1 MTKPTAK
8 ESKHKQMKAVKSAY
22 DKAKKDGK
30 ITKTV
35 VKSKTQDK
43 PKFDVDAFVF
53 EVEISKIEEWVNGM
67 CAELDDPEFEWPTY
81 DEQYWLGRWLTDLPY
96 YRAHNIQKT
105 LVSARESAIL
115 GLYDKTQKKKG
126 AKK

>member
-1 MTKPTAK
+1 MPSKKIVTKTTKPK
-8 ESKHKQMKAVKSAY
+8 SSLKQATEKQSVK
-22 DKAKKDGK
+22 KKSD
-30 ITKTV
+30 
-35 VKSKTQDK
+35 
-43 PKFDVDAFVF
+43 FDVDAFVF
-53 EVEISKIEEWVNGM
+53 EVEISKIEDWVKGM
-67 CAELDDPEFEWPTY
+67 CIELDDPEFEWPSY

>member
-1 MTKPTAK
+1 MEKKVTKKTVTKTTKPK
-8 ESKHKQMKAVKSAY
+8 SSGKQATTKQPVK
-22 DKAKKDGK
+22 KKSD
-30 ITKTV
+30 
-35 VKSKTQDK
+35 
-43 PKFDVDAFVF
+43 FDVDAFVF
-53 EVEISKIEEWVNGM
+53 EVEISKIEDWVKGM
-67 CAELDDPEFEWPTY
+67 CIELDDPEFEWPSY

>member
-1 MTKPTAK
+1 M
-8 ESKHKQMKAVKSAY
+8 E
-22 DKAKKDGK
+22 KKVTQK
-30 ITKTV
+30 KTV
-35 VKSKTQDK
+35 TKNTISKSKKTTKNKSD
-43 PKFDVDAFVF
+43 FDVDAFVF
-53 EVEISKIEEWVNGM
+53 EVDISKIEDWVKGI
-67 CAELDDPEFEWPTY
+67 CIELDDPEFEWPSY

>member
-1 MTKPTAK
+1 MMTKKTA
-8 ESKHKQMKAVKSAY
+8 
-22 DKAKKDGK
+22 
-30 ITKTV
+30 TKT
-35 VKSKTQDK
+35 TK
-43 PKFDVDAFVF
+43 PKSPRNQATTKQHVKKKSDFDVDAFVF
-53 EVEISKIEEWVNGM
+53 EVEISKIEDWVKGM
-67 CAELDDPEFEWPTY
+67 CIELDDPEFEWPSY

>member
-1 MTKPTAK
+1 MEK
-8 ESKHKQMKAVKSAY
+8 EVTQK
-22 DKAKKDGK
+22 
-30 ITKTV
+30 KTV
-35 VKSKTQDK
+35 TKNTISRSKKTTKKKSD
-43 PKFDVDAFVF
+43 FDVDAFVF
-53 EVEISKIEEWVNGM
+53 EVDISKIEDWVKGM
-67 CAELDDPEFEWPTY
+67 CIELDDPEFEWPSY

>member
-1 MTKPTAK
+1 MPSKKIVTKTTKPK
-8 ESKHKQMKAVKSAY
+8 SSLKQATEKQSVK
-22 DKAKKDGK
+22 KKSD
-30 ITKTV
+30 
-35 VKSKTQDK
+35 
-43 PKFDVDAFVF
+43 FDVDAFVF
-53 EVEISKIEEWVNGM
+53 EVDISKIEDWVKGM
-67 CAELDDPEFEWPTY
+67 CIELDDPEFEWPSY

>member
-1 MTKPTAK
+1 MATYSST
-8 ESKHKQMKAVKSAY
+8 Q
-22 DKAKKDGK
+22 KK
-30 ITKTV
+30 TT
-35 VKSKTQDK
+35 KSKDKKSTIKNKKEKEK

-53 EVEISKIEEWVNGM
+53 EVDISKIEDWVRGM
-67 CAELDDPEFEWPTY
+67 CIELDDPEFEWPTY

-96 YRAHNIQKT
+96 YRAHNIKKT

>member
-1 MTKPTAK
+1 VEKKVTKNATQKP
-8 ESKHKQMKAVKSAY
+8 
-22 DKAKKDGK
+22 KKV
-30 ITKTV
+30 TKTSWKKTNIKQS
-35 VKSKTQDK
+35 VKKKSD
-43 PKFDVDAFVF
+43 FDVDAFVF
-53 EVEISKIEEWVNGM
+53 EVDISKIEEWVKGM
-67 CAELDDPEFEWPTY
+67 CIELDDPEFEWPSY

>member
-1 MTKPTAK
+1 MTEKKIPSKIKKVVAK
-8 ESKHKQMKAVKSAY
+8 Q
-22 DKAKKDGK
+22 
-30 ITKTV
+30 
-35 VKSKTQDK
+35 QDK
-43 PKFDVDAFVF
+43 KKSDFDVDAFVF
-53 EVEISKIEEWVNGM
+53 EVDISKIEGWVKGM
-67 CAELDDPEFEWPTY
+67 CIELDDPEFEWPSY

-126 AKK
+126 VKK

>member
-1 MTKPTAK
+1 MTTNKT
-8 ESKHKQMKAVKSAY
+8 SSNTKQ
-22 DKAKKDGK
+22 
-30 ITKTV
+30 KTT
-35 VKSKTQDK
+35 KSKQTKQ
-43 PKFDVDAFVF
+43 KFDVDAFVF

-67 CAELDDPEFEWPTY
+67 CVELDDPELEWPTY
-81 DEQYWLGRWLTDLPY
+81 DEEYWLGRWITDLPY